1 HPSFAFACAANQ
13 DRRSETPLAEVYRAS
28 GPGDVETM
36 RATAQL
42 LGVDIT
48 ILHRQSPH
56 EGTEEIAIH
65 LRTLPS
71 FAALHRSMETLHPW
85 VFWLEVSRLVWAPWL
100 AAAHMVLAA
109 VQAPVSARE
118 HPPGVADK
126 G

>member
-1 HPSFAFACAANQ
+1 
-13 DRRSETPLAEVYRAS
+13 LAEAYRRS
-28 GPGDVETM
+28 GPGDAETM

-71 FAALHRSMETLHPW
+71 FAALHRSMGALHPW
-85 VFWLEVSRLVWAPWL
+85 VFWLEASRLVWTPWL
-100 AAAHMVLAA
+100 AAAQMLLHA
-109 VQAPVSARE
+109 VQAPVSARAQ
-118 HPPGVADK
+118 PPRVDDK